1 MVTRAEQINSAYS
14 KAKGKSPQA
23 VIQKRMNKKLS
34 APKAKAKPKAKPKPI
49 TPKAASAIKK
59 RANKM
64 FDSF

>member
-34 APKAKAKPKAKPKPI
+34 APKAKPKPKPKPI